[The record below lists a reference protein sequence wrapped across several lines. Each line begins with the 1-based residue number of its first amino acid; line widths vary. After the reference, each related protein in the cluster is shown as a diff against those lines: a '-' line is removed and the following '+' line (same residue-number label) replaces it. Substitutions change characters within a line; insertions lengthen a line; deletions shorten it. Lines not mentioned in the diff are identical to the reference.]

1 MQAIRLSY
9 AELLRQVDGVARG
22 LLALGVRR
30 QDRVAIWAPNC
41 AEWIVLGWAAAQI
54 GAILVNI
61 NPAFRSEGESV
72 LECLISFALVFTCGA
87 CMHRPC
93 LHGVLPPDCGSTRT
107 RLPPALCCMQSLHML

>member
-61 NPAFRSEGESV
+61 NPALRSEGESV
-72 LECLISFALVFTCGA
+72 LEYVISFALVF
-87 CMHRPC
+87 
-93 LHGVLPPDCGSTRT
+93 LHLRGVHASPLPAWGVASG
-107 RLPPALCCMQSLHML
+107 LWIH